1 MPKRSA
7 GRRGRLS
14 LTSLIDVIFLLLLFF
29 MLSSTFSKF
38 GDIELTVAGGS
49 TRTDFNDTAL
59 VFARLTAEGVKINGR
74 TTPLESVPATI
85 DPLRR
90 NGDVRLLLSIAED
103 AQAQGLVDTL
113 QVFNALPNAKFA
125 VLE

>member
-1 MPKRSA
+1 MPQRSA
-7 GRRGRLS
+7 KRRGRLS

-38 GDIELTVAGGS
+38 GDVELTVAGGS
-49 TRTDFNDTAL
+49 ARTDFNDTAL
-59 VFARLTAEGVKINGR
+59 VFARLTADGLKINGR
-74 TTPLESVPATI
+74 TTALDALPATI

-90 NGDVRLLLSIAED
+90 NGDVRLLLSVGQD

-113 QVFNALPNAKFA
+113 QVFNTLPNVKFA